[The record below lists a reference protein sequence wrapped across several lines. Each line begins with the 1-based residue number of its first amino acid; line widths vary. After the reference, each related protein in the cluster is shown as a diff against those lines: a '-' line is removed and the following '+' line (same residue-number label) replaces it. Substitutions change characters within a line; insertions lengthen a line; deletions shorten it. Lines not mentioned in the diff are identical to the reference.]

1 MLEVMFIFFSL
12 VLLVLHA
19 LQSPNSFIKI
29 EAAIC
34 DYIFVFLLLPLVEEL
49 KPSMLP

>member
-12 VLLVLHA
+12 VLLVLRA
-19 LQSPNSFIKI
+19 LHSPNSFNKI
-29 EAAIC
+29 EAAIF

-49 KPSMLP
+49 KQCMLP